1 MVPAQAKTGTGIT
14 TASHLDVV
22 AGVVAAGEAVA
33 GTEAEGIDVAALAID
48 PPRYENLLPS
58 NPFPIFATKWVFISG
73 V

>member
-14 TASHLDVV
+14 TASHLDLV
-22 AGVVAAGEAVA
+22 AGVVAAGEA

-58 NPFPIFATKWVFISG
+58 NPLPIFTTKWVFISG